1 LETANKT
8 LLENNVRSVEQVQ
21 KLPFNVVVFSE
32 DMIRR
37 NRKLKDFLY
46 TNLYRNY
53 RVQRMAVKADRIL
66 SELFALYLDE
76 PAILPK
82 HVLLNV
88 EEKEIKR
95 VICDYIAGMTDRY
108 AIDEYKKLFDPTILP

>member
-1 LETANKT
+1 
-8 LLENNVRSVEQVQ
+8 
-21 KLPFNVVVFSE
+21 
-32 DMIRR
+32 
-37 NRKLKDFLY
+37 
-46 TNLYRNY
+46 
-53 RVQRMAVKADRIL
+53 MAVKADRIL

-88 EEKEIKR
+88 DDKEIKR